1 MNPVISGEVGAGG
14 RCKVCSGTLSE
25 SLRCEQC
32 GAVYGDKNR
41 CPHCRSVADVEP
53 AEPLR
58 FRCRICGGPRVPVDD
73 HEVVR
78 TGREVPVLKQAKKA
92 HAIRAA
98 WAVGA
103 GVVGGFGVLSLLA
116 TLLVIAFGVG
126 AIASVLLLAAN
137 AVPFLAAAL
146 AWKKAKKQGKLR
158 DQLMDD
164 AWSLVASDVLAHA
177 GNELAAEDLAK
188 IMRVEVDRAE
198 LILAHLSA
206 HDYVHARVTEEGDIA
221 YSVGRSKL
229 RIESPVEDPPVDELE
244 DQDEPEAL
252 VQARAPKP
260 EP

>member
-92 HAIRAA
+92 HSIRAA
-98 WAVGA
+98 
-103 GVVGGFGVLSLLA
+103 
-116 TLLVIAFGVG
+116 
-126 AIASVLLLAAN
+126 
-137 AVPFLAAAL
+137 
-146 AWKKAKKQGKLR
+146 
-158 DQLMDD
+158 
-164 AWSLVASDVLAHA
+164 
-177 GNELAAEDLAK
+177 
-188 IMRVEVDRAE
+188 
-198 LILAHLSA
+198 
-206 HDYVHARVTEEGDIA
+206 
-221 YSVGRSKL
+221 
-229 RIESPVEDPPVDELE
+229 
-244 DQDEPEAL
+244 
-252 VQARAPKP
+252 
-260 EP
+260 